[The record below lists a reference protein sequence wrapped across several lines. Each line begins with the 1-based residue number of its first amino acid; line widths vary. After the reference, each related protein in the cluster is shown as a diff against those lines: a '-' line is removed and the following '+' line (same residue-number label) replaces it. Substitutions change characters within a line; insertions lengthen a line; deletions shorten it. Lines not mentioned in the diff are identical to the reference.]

1 MSVLFKETRK
11 LIGEAFDNIAD
22 NNVKDG
28 LSNLLKIGTN
38 TITKPPAALA
48 SFIKT
53 KFKIDNL
60 KATQKIIPYAILA
73 ITIPIT
79 VAAMVVAVAGLST
92 IAPPF
97 MVAASLAGV
106 ARSIGTFISDKRS
119 LDNLNKQLI
128 TEDKIFKKIDKAKLT
143 NEDKHILKISIVLP
157 QEIYKGL
164 YELRQNVIENTKL
177 ATKEKNNLIKEIN
190 GKIEEFHD
198 KGTSKSTISLTASG
212 SAEPSITQLLAH
224 INVKIEDLNK
234 VKKHLSQPDSKISS
248 KLRKQID
255 YHKNTHEHIHAQ
267 DLPLTTKDKMLGL
280 LKESKMGRSDHKEI
294 YAQMVNHSINLHSEV
309 QKQALDKA
317 VVNYIKSHSKD
328 LKKDLSK
335 EHLMILKEHLI
346 LPRLIYNQIKE
357 IHDTLPKD
365 KRESFREK
373 IISEMEKSPDFDV
386 LSKINE
392 FMEKSPEFKDSQ
404 MSKDLISIITKD
416 ERRKKEV
423 TEMKLPEADRSL
435 LDRHRHG
442 MMIRTIQTGGLDV
455 PSPRIDNKLFLTPPE
470 IKESRIGKYLH
481 EKIGKSASEKIDKA
495 VKVIS
500 DPFVK
505 IVQKAKFSAMRKW
518 YGEDK
523 AMEIMLEKENIK
535 SAKSEFR
542 AQFGDAH
549 TFMQCAEERNFLKH
563 AVKRDILNIG
573 LSVTSLGVTVA
584 GTAVTLAAV
593 SGGPAAAGASAAFA
607 VATTVVAGTAM
618 ANTGI
623 LAIQN
628 LQSMAKA
635 TDANKI
641 AESVTKPTVKSE
653 MNEINRT
660 VEHAEKKQKSKEKK
674 IAKKEEKMLKKIE
687 KSTEEAQW
695 KGTKNPQH
703 EIEVSQRWDAKPNHD
718 LKPNNYEESK
728 PLLSSCRNMQV
739 KNATVQA
746 ANTTNVEK
754 PTDDKPRSRTS
765 TRPSG

>member
-1 MSVLFKETRK
+1 LLTYCDIIRKYPLVSIGCMSAPFKETRK

-38 TITKPPAALA
+38 TITKPPAALS

-53 KFKIDNL
+53 KLKIDNL

-73 ITIPIT
+73 VTIPIT

-128 TEDKIFKKIDKAKLT
+128 TEDKIFKKIDNAKLSDK
-143 NEDKHILKISIVLP
+143 DKHILKKSIVLP

-164 YELRQNVIENTKL
+164 YELRQHVIENTQL
-177 ATKEKNNLIKEIN
+177 TTKEKNNLIKEIN
-190 GKIEEFHD
+190 EKIEEFHD
-198 KGTSKSTISLTASG
+198 KGTSTISLKASG
-212 SAEPSITQLLAH
+212 SAESSITQLLAH

-234 VKKHLSQPDSKISS
+234 VKKHLSQPDFKISS

-255 YHKNTHEHIHAQ
+255 YHKNTHEHIYAQ
-267 DLPLTTKDKMLGL
+267 DLPLITKDKMLSL
-280 LKESKMGRSDHKEI
+280 LKESKMERSDHKEI

-317 VVNYIKSHSKD
+317 VVNYIKSHSKE
-328 LKKDLSK
+328 LKNDLSK
-335 EHLMILKEHLI
+335 EQLMILKEHLI
-346 LPRLIYNQIKE
+346 LPRLIYNQLKE
-357 IHDTLPKD
+357 MHDTLPKD
-365 KRESFREK
+365 KRESFRKE
-373 IISEMEKSPDFDV
+373 IFSEMEKSPDFDF
-386 LSKINE
+386 LSKVNKFIDKE
-392 FMEKSPEFKDSQ
+392 SPMSQ
-404 MSKDLISIITKD
+404 DLNAIVTKD
-416 ERRKKEV
+416 VRRKKEV
-423 TEMKLPEADRSL
+423 TEMDLPEADKSL

-442 MMIRTIQTGGLDV
+442 MMIASIQTGGLDV
-455 PSPRIDNKLFLTPPE
+455 PSPKVDNKLFLTPPE

-481 EKIGKSASEKIDKA
+481 EKIGKSASEKVDIA
-495 VKVIS
+495 VKLIS
-500 DPFVK
+500 DPFK
-505 IVQKAKFSAMRKW
+505 KMVQKGKFSAMKQW

-523 AMEIMLEKENIK
+523 AKEIMLEKENIK
-535 SAKSEFR
+535 AAKSEFR

-549 TFMQCAEERNFLKH
+549 TFMQHAEERNFLKH
-563 AVKRDILNIG
+563 AVKRDVLNIG

-593 SGGPAAAGASAAFA
+593 AGGPAAVGVAVAFGA
-607 VATTVVAGTAM
+607 ATTVVASTAM

-628 LQSMAKA
+628 YQSMAKA

-653 MNEINRT
+653 MIQRNRT
-660 VEHAEKKQKSKEKK
+660 VEHAENKQQRKEKK
-674 IAKKEEKMLKKIE
+674 IVKK
-687 KSTEEAQW
+687 
-695 KGTKNPQH
+695 
-703 EIEVSQRWDAKPNHD
+703 EVSQRWDTKPNKDAKSNSH
-718 LKPNNYEESK
+718 PESK
-728 PLLSSCRNMQV
+728 PLLSSYRHMQAQQV
-739 KNATVQA
+739 EKHTTVQD
-746 ANTTNVEK
+746 ANTTNAEK
-754 PTDDKPRSRTS
+754 TTVGKIKSR
-765 TRPSG
+765 